1 MYCMAITLTEKK
13 KYFCRSLHVLFSA
26 CTCKIYIYLMLIF
39 CVCGFFFRVKGYPD
53 KSKNNTAEPHEFNHP
68 WFQTLIM
75 FIGKKI
81 YMLKVYAN
89 TGLATSSGLIQVWLS
104 KTFHRT
110 LQVFKHY
117 LFMLGKMHIRQ
128 PNTRVPP
135 PKKKSKKKPQNKK
148 TNKQLG

>member
-1 MYCMAITLTEKK
+1 M
-13 KYFCRSLHVLFSA
+13 FV
-26 CTCKIYIYLMLIF
+26 
-39 CVCGFFFRVKGYPD
+39 GFFFRVKGYPD

-128 PNTRVPP
+128 PNTRVPHP
-135 PKKKSKKKPQNKK
+135 PQKKEPKKKNPKQK
-148 TNKQLG
+148 NKQAARLTPGFECAVKKRRLPL